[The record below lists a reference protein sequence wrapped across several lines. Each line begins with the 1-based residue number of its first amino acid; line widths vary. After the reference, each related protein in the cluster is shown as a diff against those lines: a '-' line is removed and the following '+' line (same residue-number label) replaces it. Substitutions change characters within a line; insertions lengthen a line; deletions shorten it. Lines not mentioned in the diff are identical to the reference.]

1 MAGRGR
7 TIGTFVTLLVLLAVP
22 VVIGATPVRAD
33 AVPGAE
39 PAVFSAV
46 TPCRLADTREPESS
60 AAEGYAR
67 VDPRVV
73 EVQVTGRCGIA
84 DGATAA
90 SFVVTAV
97 NMPANGFVTVYPADL
112 ATPPLVSNLNARVGQ
127 TRANGAVVR
136 LSASGTVRVFSNVGA
151 PVVLDVSGAFHPA
164 SEAAAGRFVAM
175 TPQRVFDSASG
186 GVRVP
191 SGGIVDLPLPAG
203 VPADAV
209 AVAVEVT
216 ASDAVGSGFVAAYP
230 RGGPASLTSALNFD
244 AVDAI
249 RSATSVVAVS
259 PDGVELRVS
268 RSAHL
273 AVDVLGYFTGPAE
286 ALSAD
291 GRFVAVSPTRVLD
304 TRGDSPLGHGVPL
317 YPGGKADVLLPV
329 SGAAV
334 VLNLTVT
341 STSGRGSIATAGS
354 MRPMPGTPS
363 VNSAH
368 ALDLAA
374 NLWIGAMSTAGVTAQ
389 AQGMSAHHVIDV
401 FGWFTGVPQLP
412 NVAAGTNVPDSSGCL
427 PGVGKLDATRRW
439 YQQDNTSANTS
450 AIAWYPGAGPL
461 GALAVMGDSL
471 TWQTLKGTM
480 NHLVDAGFGP
490 ICIDSAVYRNI
501 SVTVLKV
508 NSGVDATNRLRTH
521 AFWTAPTVRWA
532 VAMGSNDVGAA
543 STTAAMQARI
553 DDELWAIGPTAR
565 SVLWMNVRTRRSTY
579 QTVETR
585 FDQALAATPNVVPV
599 DWSSFVSPNPALY
612 ILSADLVH
620 LTATGIAW
628 RPVLL
633 TNALVANS

>member
-1 MAGRGR
+1 MAGRR
-7 TIGTFVTLLVLLAVP
+7 RAIGGSIALLLLATLGTVD
-22 VVIGATPVRAD
+22 ATPVRAE
-33 AVPGAE
+33 AVPGAD

-67 VDPRVV
+67 VDARVV

-97 NMPANGFVTVYPADL
+97 AMPANGFVTVYPADL
-112 ATPPLVSNLNARVGQ
+112 VTPPLVSNLNARAGQ

-136 LSASGTVRVFSNVGA
+136 LSSTGTVRVFSNVGA

-164 SEAAAGRFVAM
+164 AEASAGRFVA
-175 TPQRVFDSASG
+175 TAPQRLFDSALS

-191 SGGIVDLPLPAG
+191 LGGIVDLELPAG
-203 VPADAV
+203 VPTDSI
-209 AVAVEVT
+209 AVAVEIT

-230 RGGPASLTSALNFD
+230 RSGPPSLTSALNFD
-244 AVDAI
+244 AVDSI
-249 RSATSVVAVS
+249 RSATSVIAVS
-259 PDGVELRVS
+259 PDGIELHVS
-268 RSAHL
+268 RSTHL
-273 AVDVLGYFTGPAE
+273 AVDVLGYFTGPDE
-286 ALSAD
+286 PLSAD

-317 YPGGKADVLLPV
+317 YAGGKADVLLPV

-341 STSGRGSIATAGS
+341 STSAKGSISTAGS
-354 MRPMPGTPS
+354 MRPLPGTPS
-363 VNSAH
+363 VNAAH

-374 NLWIGAMSTAGVTAQ
+374 NLWMGAMSTAGVTAH
-389 AQGMSAHHVIDV
+389 AQGMSAHHIIDV

-412 NVAAGTNVPDSSGCL
+412 SVAAGTNVPDGSGCL
-427 PGVGKLDATRRW
+427 PGVGKLDATGRW

-450 AIAWYPGAGPL
+450 AIAWYPGAGRL

-480 NHLVDAGFGP
+480 NQLVDAGFGP

-521 AFWTAPTVRWA
+521 SFWAAPTVRWV

-543 STTAAMQARI
+543 STSVAMQARI
-553 DDELWAIGPTAR
+553 DAELWAIGPNAR
-565 SVLWMNVRTRRSTY
+565 TVLWMNVRTRRSTY

-585 FDQALAATPNVVPV
+585 FDQTLAATPNVVPI